1 MKNIITFFVVSF
13 AAMTVTASEI
23 KALNMDIGHWVTT
36 VDQSAMIEQMLAQIP
51 EESRAMMQD
60 MMKKKIQEA
69 STSEQCI
76 TAETLENF
84 DEQLKNSFSK
94 ELNCTFNVS
103 TSTSEKFVGDLSC
116 PGSTIHIETSVVN
129 SKRNESKI
137 TTKINGMDDTTM
149 TSVSEW
155 KSKNCPQGL

>member
-1 MKNIITFFVVSF
+1 MKNSIAVFIFSF

-23 KALNMDIGHWVTT
+23 KALNMDLGHWVTT

-76 TAETLENF
+76 TAETLANF
-84 DEQLKNSFSK
+84 DKQLKNSFAK
-94 ELNCTFNVS
+94 ELNCTFDVSVS
-103 TSTSEKFVGDLSC
+103 TSDKFIGDLSC
-116 PGSTIHIETSVVN
+116 PDSTIHIETTVIN

-137 TTKINGMDDTTM
+137 TTKIGGMDRTTM
-149 TSVSEW
+149 TSASVW
-155 KSKNCPQGL
+155 KSKSCPQGL